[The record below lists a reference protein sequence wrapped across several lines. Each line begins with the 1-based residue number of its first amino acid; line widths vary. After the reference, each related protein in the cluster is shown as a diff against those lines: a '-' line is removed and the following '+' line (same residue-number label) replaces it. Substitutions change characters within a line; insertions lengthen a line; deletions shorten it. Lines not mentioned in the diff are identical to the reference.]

1 MLKDDS
7 EKALPSPAAAT
18 WQPDVQPPPYA
29 SSSHSRHPSTLQPKS
44 DHVRRPS
51 STLKPLQPVVIS
63 NVSIHNGTTN
73 HVAIKTKN
81 EPINGQ
87 FSIDPTLPIPDLASE
102 FKSKKGKRRK
112 GNSFRPDDD
121 MKTNALFETRR
132 GPVNLELRIVGQN
145 KGDSKARVDIRSD
158 QGDVQIS
165 VPEIQEKRNVSLDI
179 ETRRGNITVFIP
191 RTYDG
196 PINLY
201 SKRGNL
207 VFLPILTSRMR
218 IIKAKEDEALVM
230 IVPSSGASGSRIATP
245 GGSRLGAA
253 AQLYD
258 GDFARLTSRTGN
270 IIVGLLGE
278 DTIPTEKGWW
288 KKLTSWLSGE

>member
-1 MLKDDS
+1 MLKDES
-7 EKALPSPAAAT
+7 EKALPSPAAAS
-18 WQPDVQPPPYA
+18 WHPDTQPPPYA
-29 SSSHSRHPSTLQPKS
+29 SSSHSRHPSAAQPKP
-44 DHVRRPS
+44 DHIRRPS
-51 STLKPLQPVVIS
+51 STLKPLQASVIS
-63 NVSIHNGTTN
+63 NVSIHNGSTN

-81 EPINGQ
+81 EPIHGQ

-102 FKSKKGKRRK
+102 FKSKRGKRRK

-121 MKTNALFETRR
+121 MKTNALFETRK
-132 GPVNLELRIVGQN
+132 GFINLDLRVVGQT
-145 KGDSKARVDIRSD
+145 KGDAKARVDIRTD
-158 QGDVQIS
+158 QGDVHINMQ
-165 VPEIQEKRNVSLDI
+165 EIQEQRNVSIDI
-179 ETRRGNITVFIP
+179 ETRRGNITLFIP

-201 SKRGNL
+201 SKQGNL
-207 VFLPILTSRMR
+207 IFLPVLTSRMR

-230 IVPSSGASGSRIATP
+230 IVPSNGASGSRISGP
-245 GGSRLGAA
+245 GGSRMGAA

-258 GDFARLTSRTGN
+258 GDFARLSSRTGT

-278 DTIPTEKGWW
+278 DRIPTEKGWW